1 MAVSLEIRLF
11 GGLELSVDGV
21 ALTSFISTK
30 APAMFAYLAV
40 SRRPASRDLLAAL
53 LWGEMGDADA
63 KNNLRQALTSLRKCL
78 DPFLEITRDSVAL
91 RTDASVASDVATFE
105 TALRAAQR
113 GGAME
118 RLAHLQTAVNTY
130 RGDFLEGFLVRDA
143 PEFEEWLLAQR
154 TRYRELAL
162 QAFHQLT
169 EDYLAQADFQAAIDT
184 ATRLLALDPWR
195 EEGHRQLMLAM
206 ARTGQYSAAMTQYQ
220 RCCAL
225 IGEAFAVDPAEET
238 TALYERIRS
247 AQRGP
252 RHNLPASL
260 TGFVGREAEIETIR
274 RRLLMPS
281 CRLLT
286 IVGAGGSGKTRL
298 ALEIATSLVPIFLN
312 GVWFVALAAVNPAEP
327 EALVASLATA
337 LQIPVAAGNL
347 RRQVI
352 EFLRPRE
359 VLLVL
364 DNLEHLLDDIGWFG
378 ELLAAAP
385 DVKILATSRERL
397 NFQAEQVV
405 HLGGL
410 PTPAHDDLTPES
422 YAAVELFLRR
432 GRRVQPDFAMTP
444 YNRAAV
450 VQICHLVGGLPL
462 GIELAAAWVNQF
474 ACQEITN
481 EIARNLDFL
490 ATTRRDVSSRQ
501 RSLRAAFDYSWR
513 LLSGAD
519 QAAFARLAVFP
530 GSFTRQAAAE
540 IAGVRT
546 PTLAGLVDKSLV
558 RRGEHDR
565 YDLHEVVR
573 QFAAEQLHVMPAAAE
588 VRKRHVAYYLQ
599 FLHAQTPRLK
609 NNEQIVALAA
619 IAAEIDNVRSA
630 WTEAVAQQ
638 DASSLYAAAGGLY
651 HFFVLRSWL
660 VEGMELF
667 RLARQALEL
676 VAPPQHDAQR
686 LALAEMRTREAKFLF
701 LLSRFDEAGD
711 LLRRALCDLDETTE
725 PANVA
730 TARHYLGQVHVSRGD
745 YDAAA
750 TVLSS
755 SLELRRRAND
765 RWGQAVTLL
774 ELTALD
780 YFQGNLTEAHTRCLA
795 GLALAEQVGDPETIA
810 HLLTALGVVSCELG
824 DYAAARHYAERG
836 LRVYEE
842 LDSVYGRIQGLLT
855 LGGLAVAQGDY
866 PGAQPAFARALA
878 LSQSISFR
886 SGEADSHYRLGQ
898 VATALGKE
906 EAAASHLRQAV
917 RIAAAAQ
924 EAPVLLD
931 ALCATAHLLAQHP
944 LLDAAPLVGWLLA
957 RPDLGEQRRKLVAA
971 LPFLVEADTS
981 TNLTLNEA
989 AQLAVDLIDRS
1000 SFY

>member
-1 MAVSLEIRLF
+1 MAVSLEVRLF
-11 GGLELSVDGV
+11 GGLEIRMAGASVT
-21 ALTSFISTK
+21 AFISTK
-30 APAMFAYLAV
+30 APALLAYLTV

-53 LWGEMGDADA
+53 FWGEMGDADA
-63 KNNLRQALTSLRKCL
+63 KNNLRQALTSLRKSL
-78 DPFLEITRDSVAL
+78 DPFLEITRDSVAM
-91 RTDASVASDVATFE
+91 RTDAPVASDIAVFE
-105 TALRAAQR
+105 GALRAAR
-113 GGAME
+113 RVGGIE
-118 RLAHLQTAVNTY
+118 RTAHLQTAIDVY
-130 RGDFLEGFLVRDA
+130 RGDFLEGVLVRDA

-169 EDYLAQADFQAAIDT
+169 EDHLAQADYQAAIDT

-195 EEGHRQLMLAM
+195 EDGHRQLMLAL
-206 ARTGQYSAAMTQYQ
+206 ARTGQYSAAIAQYQ

-225 IGEAFAVDPAEET
+225 IREAFAVDPAEET
-238 TALYERIRS
+238 TALYTRIRS
-247 AQRGP
+247 AQAGL
-252 RHNLPASL
+252 RHNLPAAL
-260 TGFVGREAEIETIR
+260 TGFVGRSAEIEASR
-274 RRLLMPS
+274 RRLLTPS

-298 ALEIATSLVPIFLN
+298 ALEIAASLVPMFLN
-312 GVWFVALAAVNPAEP
+312 GVWFISLAAVNPAEP
-327 EALVASLATA
+327 EALVASLTAA

-352 EFLRPRE
+352 EFLRLRE

-397 NFQAEQVV
+397 NLQAEQIVQ
-405 HLGGL
+405 LGGL
-410 PTPAHDDLTPES
+410 SVPPNDNFAPES

-432 GRRVQPDFAMTP
+432 GRRVQPDFALTP
-444 YNRAAV
+444 HNRAAIV
-450 VQICHLVGGLPL
+450 RICSLVGGLPL

-474 ACQEITN
+474 GCQEIAD

-490 ATTRRDVSSRQ
+490 TTTQRDVSSRQ
-501 RSLRAAFDYSWR
+501 RSLRVAFDYSWR
-513 LLSGAD
+513 LLSAAD

-540 IAGVRT
+540 IAGVRA

-573 QFAAEQLHVMPAAAE
+573 QFAAEQLHATPSAAE
-588 VRKRHVAYYLQ
+588 VRKRHVAHYLQ
-599 FLHAQTPRLK
+599 FLHAQAPRLK
-609 NNEQIVALAA
+609 SGEQIAALAS
-619 IAAEIDNVRSA
+619 IADEIDNIRSA
-630 WTEAVAQQ
+630 WTAAAAQQ

-667 RLARQALEL
+667 RLARQALEA
-676 VAPPQHDAQR
+676 VAPPQDEGWR

-730 TARHYLGQVHVSRGD
+730 TARHYLGQVYLSRGD
-745 YDAAA
+745 YAAA
-750 TVLSS
+750 AALLSS
-755 SLELRRRAND
+755 SLELRRSVGD

-780 YFQGNLTEAHTRCLA
+780 FFQGNLTAAHINCLA

-810 HLLTALGVVSCELG
+810 HLLTGLGVITRELG

-842 LDSVYGRIQGLLT
+842 LGSVYGRIQGLLT

-866 PGAQPAFARALA
+866 AEAEPALARALA

-898 VATALGKE
+898 VATALGE
-906 EAAASHLRQAV
+906 EEVAARHLRQAV

-931 ALCATAHLLAQHP
+931 ALCATAHLLARRQSP
-944 LLDAAPLVGWLLA
+944 DAAPLIGWLLA
-957 RPDLGEQRRKLVAA
+957 RPDLSGQRHDKLAA
-971 LPFLVEADTS
+971 LSFPVDADPVV
-981 TNLTLNEA
+981 NFTLNEVA
-989 AQLAVDLIDRS
+989 DLAVSLLDSLDI
-1000 SFY
+1000 